1 MPRKPRYQ
9 IGLHQKRK
17 KEQREK
23 MVAQN
28 ESVEEMTKALNE
40 LEREIEIKRNK
51 LEAKQAQLRR
61 LDLKV
66 SSIRYLKQ
74 LILSR
79 ITLTNVSIRDTD

>member
-51 LEAKQAQLRR
+51 LEAYKINF
-61 LDLKV
+61 KM
-66 SSIRYLKQ
+66 
-74 LILSR
+74 
-79 ITLTNVSIRDTD
+79 

>member
-1 MPRKPRYQ
+1 
-9 IGLHQKRK
+9 
-17 KEQREK
+17 

-28 ESVEEMTKALNE
+28 ESVEEMKALNE

>member
-1 MPRKPRYQ
+1 
-9 IGLHQKRK
+9 
-17 KEQREK
+17 